1 MLEAACR
8 DARRWI
14 EHGAEPLPIAINLS
28 AQQFDDPRLL
38 DDMDHVLLQTGFDP
52 FQLEVEITE
61 TAVMADPEKAMK
73 LLQQIRER
81 GIGVAIDD
89 FGMGHSSLAYLK
101 RFPADTLKIDRA
113 FVRDIVESQN
123 DLAIATAIIAMG
135 HTMGMKVIA
144 EGVETHEQLEI
155 LRRCGCDDFQG
166 FLFSPAVTSEE
177 FQNLLLAAA
186 GQVPP
191 QQDVGKAAV
200 ADAATALGGS
210 GARRRSGA

>member
-1 MLEAACR
+1 M
-8 DARRWI
+8 
-14 EHGAEPLPIAINLS
+14 
-28 AQQFDDPRLL
+28 
-38 DDMDHVLLQTGFDP
+38 
-52 FQLEVEITE
+52 
-61 TAVMADPEKAMK
+61 MADPEKAMK
-73 LLQQIRER
+73 LLEQIRER

-144 EGVETHEQLEI
+144 EGVETDQQLEI

-166 FLFSPAVTSEE
+166 FLFSPAVTSDE
-177 FQNLLLAAA
+177 FQRLLLAEADR
-186 GQVPP
+186 VPRP
-191 QQDVGKAAV
+191 GAVGEADV
-200 ADAATALGGS
+200 ADVKVAFGGS
-210 GARRRSGA
+210 RTRRSRRS